1 MGGESAAGG
10 EDQEKRGERAGANS
24 WLRRGEEAAAALAE
38 TWRSLVDVCCGLD
51 APQWGLPTECPG
63 WTVKD
68 QLSHLIGIE
77 RSLLGEAPPA
87 WVAPLGDHVRN
98 AFAQENEPWIATRR
112 AQTGP
117 VVLAEFVAVTE
128 LRLATLRRLTEDE
141 WAHVGP
147 TIVGEVAYADFMK
160 TRIFDSWVH
169 EQDVRV
175 ALGRPGGTGGS
186 ASAMGVGQVE
196 AAMGFVVGK
205 KAAAPEGAAV
215 HFSVAGPADDAR
227 SFTLEVQGRRGR
239 PAAAGVVPTV
249 TLALSSIDFVRLGC
263 GRVSAGELEAAGG
276 VVVDGDAAL
285 GRTILEAMNFM
296 F

>member
-1 MGGESAAGG
+1 M
-10 EDQEKRGERAGANS
+10 
-24 WLRRGEEAAAALAE
+24 LRGEEAVAALAE
-38 TWRSLVDVCCGLD
+38 TWESLADACRGLD
-51 APQWGLPTECPG
+51 ARQWDLPTGCPG

-77 RSLLGEAPPA
+77 RALLGEAPPA
-87 WVAPLGDHVRN
+87 WDAPLGEHVRN
-98 AFAQENEPWIATRR
+98 EFARENEPWIATRR
-112 AQTGP
+112 AQPGP
-117 VVLAEFVAVTE
+117 VVLAEFVAVSE
-128 LRLATLRRLTEDE
+128 QRLTSLRRLTGDE

-169 EQDVRV
+169 EQDVRL

-186 ASAMGVGQVE
+186 ASAIGVGQVE

-215 HFSVAGPADDAR
+215 HFSVAGPGGDAR
-227 SFTLEVQGRRGR
+227 SFTLEVQGRRAR
-239 PAAAGVVPTV
+239 RAAAGVVPTV

-263 GRVSAGELEAAGG
+263 GRVSADELEAAGG
-276 VVVDGDAAL
+276 VVVGGDAAL
-285 GRTILEAMNFM
+285 GRKILEAMNFM